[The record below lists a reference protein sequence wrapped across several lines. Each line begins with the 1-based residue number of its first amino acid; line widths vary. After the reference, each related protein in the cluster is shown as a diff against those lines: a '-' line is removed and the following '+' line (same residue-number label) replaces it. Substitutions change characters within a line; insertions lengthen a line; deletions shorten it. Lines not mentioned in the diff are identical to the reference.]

1 MENYNKPKHLH
12 EATRY
17 CSKNQ
22 MISSLHKMITILFVL
37 TIIQLQLI
45 HLTEKLSKTT
55 EHEFVMVIY
64 VYTNLYIYSY
74 FNLHCQIKASSL
86 QDKTEGEYG
95 ILIGVISVLVA
106 LC

>member
-1 MENYNKPKHLH
+1 MEHYNKPKHLH

-37 TIIQLQLI
+37 TVIQLQLI

-55 EHEFVMVIY
+55 QHKFVMVIY
-64 VYTNLYIYSY
+64 VYTNLYIYIY
-74 FNLHCQIKASSL
+74 MNLKVSA
-86 QDKTEGEYG
+86 
-95 ILIGVISVLVA
+95 
-106 LC
+106 

>member
-1 MENYNKPKHLH
+1 MEHYNKPKHLH

-37 TIIQLQLI
+37 TVIQLQLI

-55 EHEFVMVIY
+55 QHKFVMVIY
-64 VYTNLYIYSY
+64 VYTNLYIYM
-74 FNLHCQIKASSL
+74 NLKVDC
-86 QDKTEGEYG
+86 
-95 ILIGVISVLVA
+95 LVT
-106 LC
+106 LSRDFQCTNNNENERNL